1 MTAILPEDFSIPAL
15 AQSAP
20 LIVLGLTACW
30 LDWRDR
36 RIPNWLCA
44 ALAVLGLAGA
54 VWLGGGSA
62 AATHA
67 IHAFV
72 ALIFGMVLFRFGVF
86 GGGDAKFYAAVAAWF
101 PLALWAKLLI
111 HVSLAG
117 LGLLTVWFIARRLM
131 GKKIRPKNPT
141 KYDALP
147 YGIAIALGSFSAM
160 LA

>member
-1 MTAILPEDFSIPAL
+1 MTAILPEDLSIPVL
-15 AQSAP
+15 AQTAP

-36 RIPNWLCA
+36 RIPNWLCGI
-44 ALAVLGLAGA
+44 LAVLGLAVA
-54 VWLGGGSA
+54 AWLGGGEA
-62 AATHA
+62 IAKHA
-67 IHAFV
+67 IHAFA
-72 ALIFGMVLFRFGVF
+72 ALIVGMVLFRFGVF

-101 PLALWAKLLI
+101 PIALWAKLLI

-117 LGLLTVWFIARRLM
+117 LGLVTVWFVARRLM

-147 YGIAIALGSFSAM
+147 YGIAIALGAFWAM
-160 LA
+160 FA

>member
-1 MTAILPEDFSIPAL
+1 MLPQDLSIPAL
-15 AQSAP
+15 VQTAP

-36 RIPNWLCA
+36 RIPNWLCGVL
-44 ALAVLGLAGA
+44 ALIGLGLAAGS
-54 VWLGGGSA
+54 GGGTA
-62 AATHA
+62 IAQHA
-67 IHAFV
+67 IHAFA
-72 ALIFGMVLFRFGVF
+72 ALVVGMVLFRFGVF

-117 LGLLTVWFIARRLM
+117 LGLLTVWFISRRIM
-131 GKKIRPKNPT
+131 GKKIRPKDPT

-147 YGIAIALGSFSAM
+147 YGIAIAFGSFSAM
-160 LA
+160 FA

>member
-1 MTAILPEDFSIPAL
+1 MLPQDLSIQVL
-15 AQSAP
+15 VQTAP
-20 LIVLGLTACW
+20 LVLLGLTASW
-30 LDWRDR
+30 LDWRHR
-36 RIPNWLCA
+36 RIPNWLCGIL
-44 ALAVLGLAGA
+44 ALLGLAFA
-54 VWLGGGSA
+54 AWFGGGDA
-62 AATHA
+62 IAKHA
-67 IHAFV
+67 IHAFA
-72 ALIFGMVLFRFGVF
+72 ALIVGMVLFRFGVF

-131 GKKIRPKNPT
+131 GKKIRPKSPT